1 MREQIKVD
9 SVVVVVVVYFI
20 QPFGE
25 FNIFKKIYI

>member
-9 SVVVVVVVYFI
+9 SVVVVVYFI

>member
-9 SVVVVVVVYFI
+9 SVVVVVVYFI

-25 FNIFKKIYI
+25 FNIFKKKYI